1 MFIDN
6 DTLWLLLTAAFFAF
20 WGLCK
25 LIVVANRKLRERD
38 SNP

>member
-1 MFIDN
+1 MFIYN
-6 DTLWLLLTAAFFAF
+6 DTLWLVGTVALFAV